1 MCDFRVG
8 MLCRVY
14 LLLILEIFPERDFE
28 AATWDQQE
36 SMSSLISDVC
46 PWPVGTV
53 TIHSPHQCW
62 GENDFRV
69 LILASPLTSSDMTST
84 LLFIY

>member
-1 MCDFRVG
+1 
-8 MLCRVY
+8 
-14 LLLILEIFPERDFE
+14 
-28 AATWDQQE
+28 
-36 SMSSLISDVC
+36 MSSLISDVC

-84 LLFIY
+84 LLFIYSSYLTLQTFSVFISKMGLLGRLVIM